1 MYPLCFASAWN
12 ILLNIF
18 VVLSRVD
25 KSTSNISAICCKRS
39 TFKTVNPCS
48 ILTYAGG
55 DTITNDGIF
64 QDRKV
69 TEINMQYLKSQSFD
83 NMLFYRLGA
92 ERKEENLYTATL
104 HKDQFLIPYF
114 DNTDFA
120 LPVKYPSF
128 GSFYSKEKDM
138 NYEKYIDQYL
148 KIIERYP
155 DSRFLTAQIAMNLQS
170 YKIKEDLRK
179 LYNVFSEIGRQ
190 TSWGKIIYDYIEN
203 HYTFPNTILPAWD
216 SGELE
221 PVVQDSIKFNL
232 IIFVF

>member
-1 MYPLCFASAWN
+1 
-12 ILLNIF
+12 
-18 VVLSRVD
+18 
-25 KSTSNISAICCKRS
+25 
-39 TFKTVNPCS
+39 
-48 ILTYAGG
+48 
-55 DTITNDGIF
+55 
-64 QDRKV
+64 
-69 TEINMQYLKSQSFD
+69 
-83 NMLFYRLGA
+83 
-92 ERKEENLYTATL
+92 
-104 HKDQFLIPYF
+104 
-114 DNTDFA
+114 
-120 LPVKYPSF
+120 
-128 GSFYSKEKDM
+128 M

-232 IIFVF
+232 IIFSASWCRPCHEQIPLLKEIHADLKEKITITYISLDEPKSVNDWKNLMQKENIPWRSLLAADNVKSIQERYYAKAIPYTLLVYPNKQVEIIDVRIKSDKDKLYSLCEN